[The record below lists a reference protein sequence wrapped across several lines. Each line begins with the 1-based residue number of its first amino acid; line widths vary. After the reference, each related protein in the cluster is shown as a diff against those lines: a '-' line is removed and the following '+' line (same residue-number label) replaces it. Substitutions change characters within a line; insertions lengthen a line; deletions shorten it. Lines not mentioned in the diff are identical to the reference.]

1 MRVSKEPEVRKQ
13 EIIDAAMRVFAEKGY
28 EAASMKDIAGAA
40 DVVAGLCYHY
50 FHSKQE
56 LYETAVTQYAQECSE
71 AFISVFKQ
79 THLTLEEVLAL
90 LEKIL
95 LNQAPE
101 YKYKEFFD
109 KEGNEFF
116 HKQLEL
122 YMSKAVFPY
131 MHHYLNCLAER
142 GDIPC
147 EHTNLL
153 AHFLWAGQL
162 AVVSD
167 ETVPM
172 GERIEFM
179 KKMIGR
185 LVI

>member
-1 MRVSKEPEVRKQ
+1 MPHFLVRIGYPDFVIAKE
-13 EIIDAAMRVFAEKGY
+13 
-28 EAASMKDIAGAA
+28 
-40 DVVAGLCYHY
+40 LCIK
-50 FHSKQE
+50 S
-56 LYETAVTQYAQECSE
+56 L
-71 AFISVFKQ
+71 
-79 THLTLEEVLAL
+79 
-90 LEKIL
+90 
-95 LNQAPE
+95 
-101 YKYKEFFD
+101 
-109 KEGNEFF
+109 
-116 HKQLEL
+116 
-122 YMSKAVFPY
+122 
-131 MHHYLNCLAER
+131 HHYLNCLAER